1 MGGQL
6 TVSLPAAR
14 MEYRKRFKLPNGA
27 LLALGA
33 GLQLTGGGSSSGG
46 LHRRRRRRRVK
57 PFLSCQLQV
66 DSGAAGSDEV
76 VVSESGGISDTHRFR
91 LPTR

>member
-6 TVSLPAAR
+6 TASLPAAR
-14 MEYRKRFKLPNGA
+14 LEYRKRFKLPNGA

-33 GLQLTGGGSSSGG
+33 GLQLSGGSGG
-46 LHRRRRRRRVK
+46 SHARRRRRRLK

-66 DSGAAGSDEV
+66 DGGAAGSDEV
-76 VVSESGGISDTHRFR
+76 VVSESGFSDTHRFS